1 MKLIIYLVRPILI
14 LSPPFTCETLDN
26 LNFSQSQITLQQELQ
41 LYKIAT
47 TIYNVL
53 QISIIW
59 P

>member
-1 MKLIIYLVRPILI
+1 MKLIIDLVRPILI
-14 LSPPFTCETLDN
+14 LSPPPSFTCETLDN

-53 QISIIW
+53 QISII
-59 P
+59 